1 MQRTTQLSAWLL
13 VLTISVLS
21 LVPASYR
28 PVSPASHGFEHAAIF
43 FATGCVFALGY
54 PGRVWW
60 RWAALIVFAGA
71 IEIAQIW
78 LPTRHAR
85 VSDFIVDAAAACA
98 GVAAVWLVM
107 TLKSSANRMDAT

>member
-1 MQRTTQLSAWLL
+1 MIL
-13 VLTISVLS
+13 VLS
-21 LVPASYR
+21 LVPASHR

-43 FATGCVFALGY
+43 FATGCSFALGY
-54 PGRVWW
+54 PRRVWW
-60 RWAALIVFAGA
+60 RWAALIAFSAA

-78 LPTRHAR
+78 LPTRHAS

-98 GVAAVWLVM
+98 GIAAVWLVM